1 MGVPL
6 EIRQVTR
13 PKNTVIKKSGSKWAV
28 IERVGCVRKNGSN
41 QPKEGKVIGHII
53 DGEFI
58 KKEEIK
64 KEISFKYY
72 GDYELAKSVSQDI
85 LSDLK
90 EVYTSDFANH
100 LYAISLLRSINP
112 K

>member
-1 MGVPL
+1 M
-6 EIRQVTR
+6 
-13 PKNTVIKKSGSKWAV
+13 
-28 IERVGCVRKNGSN
+28 
-41 QPKEGKVIGHII
+41 IGHII

-85 LSDLK
+85 WNDLK
-90 EVYTSDFANH
+90 EVSHIA
-100 LYAISLLRSINP
+100 A
-112 K
+112 